1 MNTLYYG
8 DNLHILR
15 EHIADESIDLIYL
28 DPPFNSKRVYNV
40 YLKTPKGQASEAQVT
55 AFEDSWTWGEQA
67 EQEYNGLLHQPN
79 TDVAEMIAAMRKFLN
94 ESDVMAYLVMMSNR
108 LLELHR
114 VLKPTGS
121 LYLHCDPTASHYLKI
136 VLDAIFGADGFRNE
150 VIWKRTTAHN
160 DPTRWGRVHDTLFFY
175 SKSDKPTWNDV
186 FTPYGDEYKER
197 FRFTDPDGR
206 KWTDDN
212 LTAKGLSG
220 GGYTYDYKGS
230 TSLWRVPPETMKRLD
245 SEGRL
250 HFTKNGGIRLKRYLD
265 ELPGLQIQDVVTDI
279 FPINSQATERL
290 GYPTQKPLA
299 LLERII
305 QASSNSGDVV
315 LDPFCG
321 CGTAVHAAQ
330 KLGRQWIGIDITN
343 LAISLIEK
351 RLKDAF
357 VDSTPPLEFQV
368 HGTPKDL
375 EGARDLAFRDK
386 YEFQYWACSLVD
398 AQPYQNKKKGAD
410 TGIDGLIFF
419 QDDKGDAKKI
429 IVSVKGGEHVTRPMI
444 ADLKNSVEREKAQ
457 IGLFVTLTPPTEPMQ
472 KEAVSAGYYDSQF
485 GAFPKIQILTV
496 EDLLNGTE
504 GPRYPDMARGG
515 LNFKKAKKEKGK
527 DQPKLFDA

>member
-1 MNTLYYG
+1 M
-8 DNLHILR
+8 
-15 EHIADESIDLIYL
+15 
-28 DPPFNSKRVYNV
+28 
-40 YLKTPKGQASEAQVT
+40 T
-55 AFEDSWTWGEQA
+55 AFEDSWTWGQQA
-67 EQEYNGLLHQPN
+67 EHEYADLLHQSN
-79 TDVAEMIAAMRKFLN
+79 TDVAEMIASMRRFLK

-108 LLELHR
+108 LLELQR
-114 VLKPTGS
+114 VLKQTGS
-121 LYLHCDPTASHYLKI
+121 LYLHCDPTASHYLKM
-136 VLDAIFGADGFRNE
+136 VMDAIFGAQYFRSE
-150 VIWKRTTAHN
+150 IIWKRSSAHGGSVSYN
-160 DPTRWGRVHDTLFFY
+160 DIHDVIFYY
-175 SKSDKPTWNDV
+175 SKSEDPIWNSPRAPFDPDYIESHYSNKDENGKKYQLVSAHGAGDGPPRKFGDRVITPPSGRHWMSQEHIDKMIAEGKVV
-186 FTPYGDEYKER
+186 FTK
-197 FRFTDPDGR
+197 
-206 KWTDDN
+206 
-212 LTAKGLSG
+212 SG
-220 GGYTYDYKGS
+220 MPRY
-230 TSLWRVPPETMKRLD
+230 
-245 SEGRL
+245 
-250 HFTKNGGIRLKRYLD
+250 KRYLD
-265 ELPGLQIQDVVTDI
+265 ETDGVPLGTVWDDI
-279 FPINSQATERL
+279 PPINSQATERL

-305 QASSNSGDVV
+305 QASSNTGDVV

-357 VDSTPPLEFQV
+357 VDSTPPLEFKV
-368 HGTPKDL
+368 FGTPKDL
-375 EGARDLAFRDK
+375 DGARDLALRDK

-410 TGIDGLIFF
+410 SGIDGLIFF
-419 QDDKGDAKKI
+419 QDDKGEAKKI
-429 IVSVKGGEHVTRPMI
+429 IVSVKGGEHVTRTML

-472 KEAVSAGYYDSQF
+472 KEAVSAGFYDSQF

-515 LNFKKAKKEKGK
+515 LNFKKAKKEKK
-527 DQPKLFDA
+527 EQPKLFD